1 MLPKAKMPTL
11 KDTMHIVKIAV
22 ETGNQQAQL
31 IEFDQ
36 RTPLTGIIQDLCQNW
51 KIADAENYALQFC
64 ETKKTNNKTSVIRY
78 ITEKNRN
85 EVKNGWVLRLEYSP
99 SKMTNDILKTI
110 KGDSS
115 SESTIIEK
123 TQSLKLLSTLSADT
137 TFASEF
143 IKEQGLNILIAMIE
157 DEKLEGEMRKYVLLA
172 FVELMDHGTVSW
184 DILEPS
190 FILRNIHFITLTNV
204 HPEIIQCALS
214 NLDNIVQHSTNA
226 YIVEKEVTTE
236 QFLRLLRDSKQQV
249 IQQNTLS
256 LINSL
261 FQKADEK
268 RKKQYAETFST
279 TAYRNVLLSSVI
291 QTNIGTEMAHQLYVL
306 QTLTLGLLEQRMMT
320 KMSPQDQDALDKI
333 KELRQI
339 VFNDHSDSQP
349 DVTVRRQ
356 NAGSHSNHY
365 KKLGFKCDINPAQDF
380 IEAPPGMLALD
391 CMVYF
396 ARNYTQIYTKV
407 VHENSCRGDEHE
419 CPFGRTSIELVK
431 LMCEI
436 LQIGELPSEQRHDFH
451 PMFFTHDH
459 PFEELFCI
467 CIEILNKTWKDM
479 RATTEDFVKV
489 FSVVQEQVTRSLKER
504 PSNFTD
510 FKVKIKG
517 LTYTTITQLRQQ
529 ERNSKEE
536 CESTASAIVH
546 LKEKLA
552 PEIVELIKAQRLGY
566 LVEGTRFNKYSRGN
580 REKNKYW
587 YARLSPNH
595 RVIHHG
601 ECDEKAV
608 PILEEL
614 PNKINVVDIKTFLI
628 GKDVPKDVRLK
639 HTNLA
644 FSITLENTEPA
655 QLHFVAPDDI
665 TFCYWTDAINALLKQ
680 PMTSKQKDEDFETL
694 LSMEIKLRLLD
705 TEGVD
710 ISCEPPPV
718 PEDPDNYDFCF
729 ES

>member
-1 MLPKAKMPTL
+1 MLPKAKMPAL
-11 KDTMHIVKIAV
+11 KDTIHIVKIAV
-22 ETGNQQAQL
+22 EMEKQHPQL

-51 KIADAENYALQFC
+51 KMTDAENYALQFY
-64 ETKKTNNKTSVIRY
+64 ETKKSSKTPVIRY

-85 EVKNGWVLRLEYSP
+85 EVKNGWVLRLEFSP
-99 SKMTNDILKTI
+99 SKMTNDILKII
-110 KGDSS
+110 KSG
-115 SESTIIEK
+115 TIIDK
-123 TQSLKLLSTLSADT
+123 TQNLKTLSTLSADT
-137 TFASEF
+137 TFANEF
-143 IKEQGLNILIAMIE
+143 IKEQGLNILINMIE
-157 DEKLEGEMRKYVLLA
+157 DEKLEGEMRKYALLA
-172 FVELMDHGTVSW
+172 FVELMDHGNVSW
-184 DILEPS
+184 DVLEPS
-190 FILRNIHFITLTNV
+190 FVRRNILFITLTNV
-204 HPEIIQCALS
+204 HLEIIQCALS
-214 NLDNIVQHSTNA
+214 NLDNIVQHSSNA
-226 YIVEKEVTTE
+226 NIVEQEVTSE
-236 QFLRLLRDSKQQV
+236 HILRLLRDGKQV

-261 FQKADEK
+261 FQKSDENRK
-268 RKKQYAETFST
+268 RQIAASFST
-279 TAYRNVLLSSVI
+279 TEYRKVLLSSVI
-291 QTNIGTEMAHQLYVL
+291 QSTIGNEMAHQLYVL
-306 QTLTLGLLEQRMMT
+306 QTYTLGLLEHRT
-320 KMSPQDQDALDKI
+320 KMSAQDQDAHDKI

-339 VFNDHSDSQP
+339 VFNDSSDATP

-356 NAGSHSNHY
+356 ASGSQSNHY

-380 IEAPPGMLALD
+380 TEAPPGMLALD

-396 ARNYTQIYTKV
+396 ARNYTQIYTKI

-431 LMCEI
+431 LLCEI
-436 LQIGELPSEQRHDFH
+436 LQIGEPPSDQKHNFY

-467 CIEILNKTWKDM
+467 CIEVLNKTWKDM
-479 RATTEDFVKV
+479 RATTEDFRKV
-489 FSVVQEQVTRSLKER
+489 FSVVEEQVTRSLKER
-504 PSNFTD
+504 HSNFTD
-510 FKVKIKG
+510 FKTKIKS
-517 LTYTTITQLRQQ
+517 LTYTTITTLWQQ
-529 ERNSKEE
+529 DRNSKEE

-552 PEIVELIKAQRLGY
+552 PEIMELIKAQRLGY
-566 LVEGTRFNKYSRGN
+566 LVEGTRFNKYSRGS
-580 REKNKYW
+580 RDKNKYW
-587 YARLSPNH
+587 YARLSPNF

-601 ECDEKAV
+601 DCDEKAV
-608 PILEEL
+608 PTLEEL

-628 GKDVPKDVRLK
+628 GKDVPKDAK
-639 HTNLA
+639 IKQHNLA

-665 TFCYWTDAINALLKQ
+665 TFCYWTDAINALLRQ

-710 ISCEPPPV
+710 ISSEPPPIPDD
-718 PEDPDNYDFCF
+718 PENYDFCF